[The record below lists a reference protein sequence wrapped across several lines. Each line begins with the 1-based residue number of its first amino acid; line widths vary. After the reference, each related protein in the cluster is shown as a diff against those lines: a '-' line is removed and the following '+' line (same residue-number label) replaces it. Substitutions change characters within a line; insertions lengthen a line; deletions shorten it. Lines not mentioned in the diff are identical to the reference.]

1 MGTSNN
7 DGKPWVAAACISGA
21 GFLLVI
27 SVFVGFFGA
36 RWLVEQLDGPRY
48 WIAIGTI
55 GGLLLGIVNLIVLI
69 KKFVGAQ
76 NG

>member
-1 MGTSNN
+1 MGTSNSN
-7 DGKPWVAAACISGA
+7 GNPWIVAAYISGA

-36 RWLVEQLDGPRY
+36 RWLVEQWNGPRY

-55 GGLLLGIVNLIVLI
+55 AGLLLGIVNIIVLI

>member
-1 MGTSNN
+1 MGTSNS
-7 DGKPWVAAACISGA
+7 DGKLWVVAAYISGA

-27 SVFVGFFGA
+27 SVFVGFFGT
-36 RWLVEQLDGPRY
+36 RWLVEQFDGPRY

-55 GGLLLGIVNLIVLI
+55 SGLLLGIVNMIVLI
-69 KKFVGAQ
+69 KKFMGAQ

>member
-1 MGTSNN
+1 MGASNN
-7 DGKPWVAAACISGA
+7 NGNPWIAAAYISGA

-36 RWLVEQLDGPRY
+36 RWLVEHFDGPRY

-55 GGLLLGIVNLIVLI
+55 GGLLLGIVNIIVLI